1 MAMHKQTTAFEDVP
15 PAYYLSEDVEEAA
28 QAVIAD
34 NLSFRELS
42 DLRVAYAI
50 RTDSPYAEDD
60 GIDDIVGVSVE
71 NAMRRCLGNYDAIV
85 WVKEDY
91 WGRNPGHH
99 DALLTHALSH
109 LFVNEDG
116 KLKKVGHDVEA
127 FHREARKHGA
137 WRGPLSTFWSALA
150 IDKPAKGAKTKVTI
164 TAGGK
169 SVETDTDAIADLARD
184 PDKVVD
190 LANQARRAREGRDQ

>member
-1 MAMHKQTTAFEDVP
+1 MAIHKQTAAFDEAP
-15 PAYYLSEDVEEAA
+15 PAYFLSEDVEEAA
-28 QAVIAD
+28 RGVIAD
-34 NLSFRELS
+34 NPSFRELS

-91 WGRNPGHH
+91 WSRNPGHH
-99 DALLTHALSH
+99 AALLTHALSH

-150 IDKPAKGAKTKVTI
+150 IDKPGKGGKTKVTI

-169 SVETDTDAIADLARD
+169 TVETDADAIADLAHD
-184 PDKVVD
+184 PDKIAD
-190 LANQARRAREGRDQ
+190 LATHARKAREGRGE